1 MQASDRV
8 CVWEREAGVGAED
21 IRGGADWWLGSALFG
36 VSGPLGPIYPI
47 WEACWVSGRNFED
60 KSCTDCNGDNTNK

>member
-1 MQASDRV
+1 MFVYGREKQA
-8 CVWEREAGVGAED
+8 WG
-21 IRGGADWWLGSALFG
+21 RGIYEVEPIGGSVVRFFG

-60 KSCTDCNGDNTNK
+60 KSCTDCNGDNTNN